1 MNVTIVSNN
10 NKIVGSALS
19 LECDVVIASGVNV
32 TSSLDL
38 VWMKNGTSVEEMN
51 DGRIKIHD
59 NTTSSI
65 LQFSYLSEEDE
76 GVYTCNATFRDTYVF
91 GVFSLDNLDG
101 EFLCIWSMYILCSQM
116 LCLV

>member
-19 LECDVVIASGVNV
+19 LECDVVISSGVNV
-32 TSSLDL
+32 TSNLNL
-38 VWMKNGTSVEEMN
+38 VWIKNGTSVEEMN
-51 DGRIKIHD
+51 NGRIKIHD

-76 GVYTCNATFRDTYVF
+76 GVYTCNATFRDSNVS
-91 GVFSLDNLDG
+91 GVFSLDKFVG
-101 EFLCIWSMYILCSQM
+101 EFLFMWVYVYIM
-116 LCLV
+116 

>member
-19 LECDVVIASGVNV
+19 LECDVVKASGVNV

-38 VWMKNGTSVEEMN
+38 VWMKNGTSVEEMD

-76 GVYTCNATFRDTYVF
+76 GVYTCNATFRDSNVS
-91 GVFSLDNLDG
+91 GVFSLDKFVG
-101 EFLCIWSMYILCSQM
+101 EFLFM
-116 LCLV
+116 